1 MITKDFIKKYKDL
14 KSMHPEAVLLFRK
27 NDSYYSFF
35 EDAVK
40 TSDACNIASLEE
52 TDEDGMYTLY
62 SAFPSHAL
70 DTYLPKLIR
79 ARNRV
84 HICDFE

>member
-14 KSMHPEAVLLFRK
+14 KSTHPEGVLLFRK

-35 EDAVK
+35 EDAEK
-40 TSDACNIASLEE
+40 TSDSCNIASLEE
-52 TDEDGMYTLY
+52 TDEDGTHTLC
-62 SAFPSHAL
+62 SAFPYHAL

-79 ARNRV
+79 AGNRV
-84 HICDFE
+84 YICDFE